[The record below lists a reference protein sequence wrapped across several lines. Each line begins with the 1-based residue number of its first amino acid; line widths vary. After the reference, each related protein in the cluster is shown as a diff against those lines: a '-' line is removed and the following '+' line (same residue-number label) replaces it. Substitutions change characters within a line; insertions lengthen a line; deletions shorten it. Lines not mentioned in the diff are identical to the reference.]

1 MDLDHDKA
9 EKVKEKVDVSK
20 DGMKSKEKEETK

>member
-1 MDLDHDKA
+1 MDLDHDKG
-9 EKVKEKVDVSK
+9 EKVKEKVDAKK